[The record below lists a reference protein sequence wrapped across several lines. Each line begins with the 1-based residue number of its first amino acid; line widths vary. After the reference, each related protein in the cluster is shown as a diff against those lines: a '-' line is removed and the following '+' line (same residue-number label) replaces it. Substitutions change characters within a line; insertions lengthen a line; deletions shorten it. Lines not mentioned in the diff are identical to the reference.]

1 MFLSRNGLRLG
12 DDLSPLIFSFVSDY
26 AITMVQIKQGDLMLN
41 DTYQLSVILMMLI
54 YGGSVNS
61 IKENA
66 EALVVPRKKVEEEV
80 NADKLSTKSCLQNR
94 MQDKVTI

>member
-12 DDLSPLIFSFVSDY
+12 DNLSPLIFSFVSDY

-66 EALVVPRKKVEEEV
+66 EALVVARKRFGVEV
-80 NADKLSTKSCLQNR
+80 NADKLST
-94 MQDKVTI
+94 